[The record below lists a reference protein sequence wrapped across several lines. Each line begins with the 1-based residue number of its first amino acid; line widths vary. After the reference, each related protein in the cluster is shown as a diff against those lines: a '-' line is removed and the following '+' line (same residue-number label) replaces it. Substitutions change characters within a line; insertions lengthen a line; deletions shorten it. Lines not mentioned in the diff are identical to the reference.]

1 MKSKKLLDYLPAFI
15 VLLAFFIIWELG
27 VRLSHI
33 SDNILPAPSLII
45 TFSAPYWKELL
56 SHTLQTILEAMAGLL
71 AAVFCGVVAA
81 IMLDSSATI
90 RKAIYPLLV
99 SSQTIPIIALAPLLL
114 IWLGYGLLPKVIIV
128 ALYCFFPITIAMA
141 GGLSSVDYQQIN
153 LFRTMRASNLQI
165 LKLVKV
171 PAALPSF
178 FSGLKIAV
186 AYAMIGA
193 IVGEYV
199 GAYKGLGI
207 FIQTSANAHA
217 IPLVFAAIFVTAI
230 ISLLLFG
237 LVGLIERKMLPW
249 RYRS

>member
-1 MKSKKLLDYLPAFI
+1 MKFKTLLNYLPALI
-15 VLLAFFIIWELG
+15 VLLSVLAVWEIG
-27 VRLSHI
+27 VRLTRV

-45 TFSAPYWKELL
+45 TFSAPYWQILL
-56 SHTLQTILEAMAGLL
+56 SHAFQTMLEAMLGLL
-71 AAVFCGVVAA
+71 AAIFLGVITA
-81 IMLDSSATI
+81 ILLDASALV

-99 SSQTIPIIALAPLLL
+99 SSQTIPIVALSPLLL
-114 IWLGYGLLPKVIIV
+114 IWIGYGLLPKVIIV
-128 ALYCFFPITIAMA
+128 TLYCFFPITIAMA
-141 GGLSSVDYQQIN
+141 GGLAAVDSQQIN
-153 LFRTMRASNLQI
+153 LFRSMRASNLQI
-165 LKLVKV
+165 LKMVKI
-171 PAALPSF
+171 PSAMPSF

-186 AYAMIGA
+186 AYSMIGA

-217 IPLVFAAIFVTAI
+217 IPLVFAAIFITAI
-230 ISLLLFG
+230 FSLLLFG